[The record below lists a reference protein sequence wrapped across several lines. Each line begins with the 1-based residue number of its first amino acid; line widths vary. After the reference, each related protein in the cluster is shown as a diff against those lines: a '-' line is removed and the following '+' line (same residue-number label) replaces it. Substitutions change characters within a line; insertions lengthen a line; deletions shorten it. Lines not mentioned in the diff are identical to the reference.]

1 MPKIAAVRELELSSG
16 VNRIHHRLHKGT
28 PVAGCVPPKAPA
40 SGYALWLPKGASC
53 GLRANKDY
61 RVSTRERTGESQHVV
76 LGEFCGSFSPL
87 QEVVPGLQQRVSLKI
102 GPHLPSAQPLH
113 SLSSDP
119 FNWLLLPSPYLSTHR
134 RLNPEKKAF
143 TGRPQNRSVRRRDI
157 CLALWAPGAID
168 STV

>member
-87 QEVVPGLQQRVSLKI
+87 QEVVPRLQQRVSLKI
-102 GPHLPSAQPLH
+102 GPHK
-113 SLSSDP
+113 
-119 FNWLLLPSPYLSTHR
+119 
-134 RLNPEKKAF
+134 RL
-143 TGRPQNRSVRRRDI
+143 
-157 CLALWAPGAID
+157 
-168 STV
+168 